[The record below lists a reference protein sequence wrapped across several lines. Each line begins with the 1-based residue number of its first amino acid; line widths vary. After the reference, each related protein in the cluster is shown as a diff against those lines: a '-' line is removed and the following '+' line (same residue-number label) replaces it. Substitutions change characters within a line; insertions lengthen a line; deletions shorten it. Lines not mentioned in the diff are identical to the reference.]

1 MTACPD
7 RDPMLQALLDGE
19 LDAANALP
27 VEAHLATCQGCAA
40 HYAALQTL
48 RDRLATP
55 GIAPAAP
62 ARLRDNIEAMIAAES
77 KPRAKARESL
87 VRRRGWSGLTAG
99 WASAG
104 AMAAVAAS
112 LLVVQIQAGA
122 PSLESQL
129 IADHVRSTLAA
140 HLIDVATSDRHV
152 VKPWF
157 NGKIDF
163 APPVIDLADQGF
175 PLVGGR
181 LDYADNQVVA
191 AVVYKRRAHTINLFI
206 LPSRAQ
212 PWGLAWP
219 GAGTRT
225 SYSVI
230 RWTQGGLD
238 FWAVSDLE
246 AGELDQF
253 HKDFAAR
260 APS

>member
-1 MTACPD
+1 MAGGGVTA
-7 RDPMLQALLDGE
+7 LAASFAL
-19 LDAANALP
+19 
-27 VEAHLATCQGCAA
+27 VMV
-40 HYAALQTL
+40 
-48 RDRLATP
+48 
-55 GIAPAAP
+55 AAP
-62 ARLRDNIEAMIAAES
+62 ATQGLPAE
-77 KPRAKARESL
+77 L
-87 VRRRGWSGLTAG
+87 
-99 WASAG
+99 
-104 AMAAVAAS
+104 VAA
-112 LLVVQIQAGA
+112 Q
-122 PSLESQL
+122 
-129 IADHVRSTLAA
+129 VRSLQAQ
-140 HLIDVATSDRHV
+140 HLVDVATSDRHT

-163 APPVIDLADQGF
+163 APPVMDLADQGF

-206 LPSRAQ
+206 LPSRPQ
-212 PWGLAWP
+212 PWRLAWP

-246 AGELDQF
+246 AGELEQF